1 MDKLQSDRTAPNAAA
16 LSQNTFSIR
25 NRVVLACLFAVV
37 LVVGFGGW
45 AVYANL
51 SGAIIAQGKVAVKKQ
66 VKLVQHRDGGIIAE
80 ILVTNGDRVKA
91 GDVLIRLDET
101 QTKAELGVL
110 RSQITE
116 LLGRRARLSAERD
129 GAAAITF
136 EREFEIAPQSAEIA
150 RGELRLFQENR
161 AVREARREQ
170 LLLQVEQYGEQV
182 HGLNSQE
189 TSNAAERVMVGD
201 DLKRLMP
208 LFNNKFIEI
217 GKIRAMERD
226 LVKIDGLKGEIA
238 ANIARVKGQISEAKI
253 KIIEADQQVRTDAQ
267 REYREV
273 DGRIAELQ
281 ERLVAAQDKLSRM
294 NLTSPISG
302 FVNELSV
309 HTINGIIAPKETL
322 MSIVPESAELIVE
335 ARIAPTDIDQAI
347 AGQSARMR
355 FTAFNQRTTPEV
367 PGVVETIGAAATLD
381 PASGQTYYLST
392 VAIAGGINKISGKP
406 IVPGMPVEVFLATG
420 NRSAL
425 SYLVKPFTDQMMRSF
440 REE

>member
-1 MDKLQSDRTAPNAAA
+1 MGEFQSNRTVSNAGASPGDA
-16 LSQNTFSIR
+16 FAIR
-25 NRVVLACLFAVV
+25 TRVVLASLFVVV
-37 LVVGFGGW
+37 LVAGFGGW
-45 AVYANL
+45 AAHADL

-66 VKLVQHRDGGIIAE
+66 VKLVQHRDGGIVAE
-80 ILVTNGDRVKA
+80 ILVANGDRVKE
-91 GDVLIRLDET
+91 GEVLIRLDET
-101 QTKAELGVL
+101 QTKSELGVFK
-110 RSQITE
+110 SQITE

-129 GAAAITF
+129 GATEITF
-136 EREFEIAPQSAEIA
+136 EREFETAPQSAEIA
-150 RGELRLFQENR
+150 RGELRLFRENR

-170 LLLQVEQYGEQV
+170 LLLQIEQYEEQV
-182 HGLNSQE
+182 RGLSSQE
-189 TSNAAERVMVGD
+189 SSNAAERVMVGD

-217 GKIRAMERD
+217 GRIRAMERD
-226 LVKIDGLKGEIA
+226 LVKVDGLKGEIA
-238 ANIARVKGQISEAKI
+238 ANIARVRGQISETKI

-281 ERLVAAQDKLSRM
+281 ERIVAAQDRLSRM

-309 HTINGIIAPKETL
+309 HTINGIISPKETL
-322 MSIVPESAELIVE
+322 MSIVPEGAELIVE
-335 ARIAPTDIDQAI
+335 ARIAPIDIDQAI
-347 AGQSARMR
+347 AGQPARMR
-355 FTAFNQRTTPEV
+355 FTAFNQRTTPEIA
-367 PGVVETIGAAATLD
+367 GVVETIGAAATLD

-392 VAIAGGINKISGKP
+392 IAIAGGINKIGGKP
-406 IVPGMPVEVFLATG
+406 IVPGMPIEVFLTTG

>member
-1 MDKLQSDRTAPNAAA
+1 MGEAKSNRAARGSSGYVFAIRSRVA
-16 LSQNTFSIR
+16 LASF
-25 NRVVLACLFAVV
+25 FAAM
-37 LVVGFGGW
+37 LVIGFGGW
-45 AVYANL
+45 AAHANL
-51 SGAIIAQGKVAVKKQ
+51 AGAIIAQGKVAVKKQ

-80 ILVTNGDRVKA
+80 ILVANGDRVKE
-91 GDVLIRLDET
+91 GDVLVRLDET
-101 QTKAELGVL
+101 QTKAELGVF

-136 EREFEIAPQSAEIA
+136 EREFDTAPLSAEIA
-150 RGELRLFQENR
+150 RGEIRLFQENR

-170 LLLQVEQYGEQV
+170 LLLQVEQYEEQV
-182 HGLNSQE
+182 RGLGSQE

-201 DLKRLMP
+201 DLNRLMP
-208 LFNNKFIEI
+208 LFNSKYIEI

-238 ANIARVKGQISEAKI
+238 ANIARVKGLISETKI
-253 KIIEADQQVRTDAQ
+253 KIIEADQQARTDAQ

-273 DGRIAELQ
+273 DGKISELQ
-281 ERLVAAQDKLSRM
+281 ERIIAAQDRLSRM
-294 NLTSPISG
+294 NLTAPISG

-309 HTINGIIAPKETL
+309 HTVNGIIAPKETL

-335 ARIAPTDIDQAI
+335 ARIAPTDIDQAM
-347 AGQSARMR
+347 AGQPARMR

-367 PGVVETIGAAATLD
+367 PGVVETIGAAATLE
-381 PASGQTYYLST
+381 PTSGQTYYLT
-392 VAIAGGINKISGKP
+392 TITIAGGIRQIGGKP
-406 IVPGMPVEVFLATG
+406 IVPGMPVEVFLTTG

-425 SYLVKPFTDQMMRSF
+425 SYLIKPFTDQMMRSF

>member
-1 MDKLQSDRTAPNAAA
+1 MGEFQSNRTVSNAGASPGDA
-16 LSQNTFSIR
+16 FAIR
-25 NRVVLACLFAVV
+25 TRVVLASLFVVV
-37 LVVGFGGW
+37 LVAGFGGW
-45 AVYANL
+45 AAHADL

-80 ILVTNGDRVKA
+80 IRVANGDRVKE
-91 GDVLIRLDET
+91 GEVLIRLDET
-101 QTKAELGVL
+101 QTKSELGVL

-129 GAAAITF
+129 GAAEITF
-136 EREFEIAPQSAEIA
+136 EREFETAPQSAEIA
-150 RGELRLFQENR
+150 RGELRLFRENR

-170 LLLQVEQYGEQV
+170 LLLQVEQYEEQV
-182 HGLNSQE
+182 RGLSSQE
-189 TSNAAERVMVGD
+189 SSNAAERVMVGD

-217 GKIRAMERD
+217 GRIRAMERD
-226 LVKIDGLKGEIA
+226 LVKVDGLKGEIA
-238 ANIARVKGQISEAKI
+238 ANIARVRGQISETKI

-267 REYREV
+267 REFREV

-281 ERLVAAQDKLSRM
+281 ERIVAAQDRLSRM

-309 HTINGIIAPKETL
+309 HTINGIIAPKEIL
-322 MSIVPESAELIVE
+322 MSIVPEGAELIVE
-335 ARIAPTDIDQAI
+335 ARIAPIDIDQAI
-347 AGQSARMR
+347 AGQAARMR
-355 FTAFNQRTTPEV
+355 FTAFNQRTTPEIA
-367 PGVVETIGAAATLD
+367 GVVETIGAAATLD

-392 VAIAGGINKISGKP
+392 IAIAGGISKIGGKP
-406 IVPGMPVEVFLATG
+406 IVPGMPTEVFLATG

>member
-1 MDKLQSDRTAPNAAA
+1 MGEFQSNRTVSKAGASPGDAFA
-16 LSQNTFSIR
+16 IR
-25 NRVVLACLFAVV
+25 TRVVLASLFVVV
-37 LVVGFGGW
+37 LVAGFGGW
-45 AVYANL
+45 AAHADL

-80 ILVTNGDRVKA
+80 IRVANGDRVKE
-91 GDVLIRLDET
+91 GEVLIRLDET
-101 QTKAELGVL
+101 QTKSELGVL

-129 GAAAITF
+129 GAAEITF
-136 EREFEIAPQSAEIA
+136 EREFETAPQSAEIA
-150 RGELRLFQENR
+150 RGELRLFRENR

-170 LLLQVEQYGEQV
+170 LLLQVEQYEEQV
-182 HGLNSQE
+182 RGLSSQE
-189 TSNAAERVMVGD
+189 SSNAAERVMVGD

-217 GKIRAMERD
+217 GRIRAMERD
-226 LVKIDGLKGEIA
+226 LVKVDGLKGEIA
-238 ANIARVKGQISEAKI
+238 ANIARVRGQISETKI

-267 REYREV
+267 REFREV

-281 ERLVAAQDKLSRM
+281 ERIVAAQDRLSRM

-309 HTINGIIAPKETL
+309 HTINGIIAPKEIL
-322 MSIVPESAELIVE
+322 MSIVPEGAELIVE
-335 ARIAPTDIDQAI
+335 ARIAPIDIDQAI
-347 AGQSARMR
+347 AGQAARMR
-355 FTAFNQRTTPEV
+355 FTAFNQRTTPEIA
-367 PGVVETIGAAATLD
+367 GVVETIGAAATLD

-392 VAIAGGINKISGKP
+392 IAIAGGISKIGGKP
-406 IVPGMPVEVFLATG
+406 IVPGMPTEVFLATG

>member
-1 MDKLQSDRTAPNAAA
+1 MGEAGSNRTARGSSGNAFVIRSRVA
-16 LSQNTFSIR
+16 LASF
-25 NRVVLACLFAVV
+25 VVMA
-37 LVVGFGGW
+37 LVIGFGGW
-45 AVYANL
+45 AAHANL
-51 SGAIIAQGKVAVKKQ
+51 AGAIIAQGKVTVKKQ

-80 ILVTNGDRVKA
+80 ILVANGDRVKE
-91 GDVLIRLDET
+91 GDILIRLDET

-116 LLGRRARLSAERD
+116 LLGRRARLGAERD
-129 GAAAITF
+129 GAAAIAF
-136 EREFEIAPQSAEIA
+136 EREFETAPQSAEIV
-150 RGELRLFQENR
+150 RGEIRLFQENR

-170 LLLQVEQYGEQV
+170 LLLQVEQYEEQV
-182 HGLNSQE
+182 RGLSSQE
-189 TSNAAERVMVGD
+189 KSNAAERVMVGD
-201 DLKRLMP
+201 DLNRLMP
-208 LFNNKFIEI
+208 LFHNKYIEI

-238 ANIARVKGQISEAKI
+238 ANIARVKGLIGETKI
-253 KIIEADQQVRTDAQ
+253 KILEADQQARTDAQ

-273 DGRIAELQ
+273 DGKIAELQ
-281 ERLVAAQDKLSRM
+281 ERIVAAQDRLSRM

-309 HTINGIIAPKETL
+309 HTVNGIIAPKETL

-335 ARIAPTDIDQAI
+335 ARIAPIDIDQAM
-347 AGQSARMR
+347 AGQPARMR

-367 PGVVETIGAAATLD
+367 AGSVETIGAAATMD
-381 PASGQTYYLST
+381 TTSGQTYYLST
-392 VAIAGGINKISGKP
+392 IAIAGDMKKVGGKP
-406 IVPGMPVEVFLATG
+406 IVPGMPVEVFLTTG

>member
-1 MDKLQSDRTAPNAAA
+1 MGDLQSDRTATNAGAENA
-16 LSQNTFSIR
+16 FGIR
-25 NRVVLACLFAVV
+25 NRVVVASLFAVV
-37 LVVGFGGW
+37 LVFGFGGW

-80 ILVTNGDRVKA
+80 ILVANGDRVKE

-116 LLGRRARLSAERD
+116 LLGRRARLGAERD
-129 GAAAITF
+129 GATAITF
-136 EREFEIAPQSAEIA
+136 EREFETAPQSAEIA
-150 RGELRLFQENR
+150 RGELRLFRENR

-170 LLLQVEQYGEQV
+170 LLLQVEQYEEQV
-182 HGLNSQE
+182 RGLNSQE
-189 TSNAAERVMVGD
+189 TSNAAERVMVAD

-208 LFNNKFIEI
+208 LFDNKYIEI

-226 LVKIDGLKGEIA
+226 LVKVDGLKGEIA

-281 ERLVAAQDKLSRM
+281 ERIVAAQDRLSRM
-294 NLTSPISG
+294 NLSSPISG

-309 HTINGIIAPKETL
+309 HTINGIIAPKEIL

-347 AGQSARMR
+347 AGQPARMR

-367 PGVVETIGAAATLD
+367 AGIVETIGAAATLD
-381 PASGQTYYLST
+381 TASGQTYYLST
-392 VAIAGGINKISGKP
+392 VAIAGGVRKIGGKP

>member
-1 MDKLQSDRTAPNAAA
+1 MGEFQSNRTVSKAGASPGDAFA
-16 LSQNTFSIR
+16 IR
-25 NRVVLACLFAVV
+25 TRVVLASLFVVV
-37 LVVGFGGW
+37 LVAGFGGW
-45 AVYANL
+45 AAHADL

-80 ILVTNGDRVKA
+80 ILVANGDRVKE
-91 GDVLIRLDET
+91 GEVLIRLDET
-101 QTKAELGVL
+101 QTKSELGVL

-129 GAAAITF
+129 GAAEITF
-136 EREFEIAPQSAEIA
+136 EREFETAPQSAEIA
-150 RGELRLFQENR
+150 RGELRLFRENR

-170 LLLQVEQYGEQV
+170 LLLQVEQYEEQV
-182 HGLNSQE
+182 RGLSSQE
-189 TSNAAERVMVGD
+189 SSNAAERVMVGD

-217 GKIRAMERD
+217 GRIRAMERD
-226 LVKIDGLKGEIA
+226 LVKVDGLKGEIA
-238 ANIARVKGQISEAKI
+238 ANIARVRGQISETKI

-267 REYREV
+267 REFREV

-281 ERLVAAQDKLSRM
+281 ERIVAAQDRLSRM

-309 HTINGIIAPKETL
+309 HTINGIIAPKEIL
-322 MSIVPESAELIVE
+322 MSIVPEGAELIVE
-335 ARIAPTDIDQAI
+335 ARIAPIDIDQAI
-347 AGQSARMR
+347 AGQAARMR
-355 FTAFNQRTTPEV
+355 FTAFNQRTTPEIA
-367 PGVVETIGAAATLD
+367 GVVETIGAAATLD

-392 VAIAGGINKISGKP
+392 IAIAGGISKIGGKP
-406 IVPGMPVEVFLATG
+406 IVPGMPTEVFLATG

>member
-1 MDKLQSDRTAPNAAA
+1 MSEARSNRTARESSGHAFAIRSRVA
-16 LSQNTFSIR
+16 LASFF
-25 NRVVLACLFAVV
+25 VVA
-37 LVVGFGGW
+37 LVIGFGGW
-45 AVYANL
+45 AAHANL
-51 SGAIIAQGKVAVKKQ
+51 AGAIIAQGKVTVKKQ

-80 ILVTNGDRVKA
+80 ILVANGDRVKQ
-91 GDVLIRLDET
+91 GDILIRLDET

-116 LLGRRARLSAERD
+116 LLGRRARLGAERD

-136 EREFEIAPQSAEIA
+136 EREFETVPQSAEIA
-150 RGELRLFQENR
+150 RGEIRLFQENR

-170 LLLQVEQYGEQV
+170 LLLQVEQYEEQV
-182 HGLNSQE
+182 RGLSSQE
-189 TSNAAERVMVGD
+189 KSNGAERVMVGD
-201 DLKRLMP
+201 DLNRLMP
-208 LFNNKFIEI
+208 LFHNKYIEI

-238 ANIARVKGQISEAKI
+238 ANIARVKGLIGETKI
-253 KIIEADQQVRTDAQ
+253 KILEADQQARTDAQ

-273 DGRIAELQ
+273 DGKIAELQ
-281 ERLVAAQDKLSRM
+281 ERIVAAQDRLSRM
-294 NLTSPISG
+294 KLTSPISG

-309 HTINGIIAPKETL
+309 HTVNGIIAPKETL

-335 ARIAPTDIDQAI
+335 ARIAPIDIDQAM
-347 AGQSARMR
+347 AGQPARMR

-367 PGVVETIGAAATLD
+367 TGSVETIGAAATID
-381 PASGQTYYLST
+381 PTSGQTYYLST
-392 VAIAGGINKISGKP
+392 IAIAGDIKKIGGKP
-406 IVPGMPVEVFLATG
+406 IVPGMPVEVFLTTG

>member
-1 MDKLQSDRTAPNAAA
+1 MGEAGSNRTARGSSGHAFAIRSRVA
-16 LSQNTFSIR
+16 LASF
-25 NRVVLACLFAVV
+25 VVVV
-37 LVVGFGGW
+37 LVIGFGGW
-45 AVYANL
+45 AAHANL
-51 SGAIIAQGKVAVKKQ
+51 AGAIIAQGKVTVKKQ

-80 ILVTNGDRVKA
+80 ILVANGDRVKE
-91 GDVLIRLDET
+91 GDILIRLDET

-116 LLGRRARLSAERD
+116 LLGRRARLGAERD
-129 GAAAITF
+129 GAAAIAF
-136 EREFEIAPQSAEIA
+136 EREFETAPQSSEIA
-150 RGELRLFQENR
+150 RGEIRLFQENR

-170 LLLQVEQYGEQV
+170 LLLQVEQYEEQV
-182 HGLNSQE
+182 RGLSSQE
-189 TSNAAERVMVGD
+189 KSNAAERVMVGD
-201 DLKRLMP
+201 DLNRLMP
-208 LFNNKFIEI
+208 LFHNKYIEI

-238 ANIARVKGQISEAKI
+238 ANIARVKGLIGETKI
-253 KIIEADQQVRTDAQ
+253 KILEADQQARTDAQ
-267 REYREV
+267 REYRDV
-273 DGRIAELQ
+273 DGKIAELQ
-281 ERLVAAQDKLSRM
+281 ERIVAAQDRLSRM

-309 HTINGIIAPKETL
+309 HTVNGIIASKETL

-335 ARIAPTDIDQAI
+335 ARIAPIDIDQAM
-347 AGQSARMR
+347 AGPPARMR

-367 PGVVETIGAAATLD
+367 AGSVETIGAAATMD
-381 PASGQTYYLST
+381 TTSGQTYYLST
-392 VAIAGGINKISGKP
+392 IAIAGDIKKVGGKP
-406 IVPGMPVEVFLATG
+406 IVPGMPVEVFLTTG

>member
-1 MDKLQSDRTAPNAAA
+1 MSESQSNRSAPNPGTKSEAAFA
-16 LSQNTFSIR
+16 IR
-25 NRVVLACLFAVV
+25 SRVVLAALFAVV
-37 LVVGFGGW
+37 LVLGFGGW
-45 AVYANL
+45 AAYANL

-66 VKLVQHRDGGIIAE
+66 VQLVQHRDGGIIAE
-80 ILVTNGDRVKA
+80 ILVANGDRVKV
-91 GDVLIRLDET
+91 GDVLVRLDET
-101 QTKAELGVL
+101 QTKAELGVF

-116 LLGRRARLSAERD
+116 LLGRRARLGAERD
-129 GAAAITF
+129 GAAVVSFEQEF
-136 EREFEIAPQSAEIA
+136 ERAPQSAEVA

-170 LLLQVEQYGEQV
+170 LLLQVEQYEEQV
-182 HGLNSQE
+182 RGLNSQE
-189 TSNAAERVMVGD
+189 TSNAAERLMVAD

-208 LFNNKFIEI
+208 LFDNKYIEI

-226 LVKIDGLKGEIA
+226 LVKVNGLKGEIA

-253 KIIEADQQVRTDAQ
+253 KIIETDQQVRTDAQ

-281 ERLVAAQDKLSRM
+281 ERIVAAQDRLSRM

-322 MSIVPESAELIVE
+322 MSIVPEGAELIVE
-335 ARIAPTDIDQAI
+335 ARIAPTDIDQAV

-367 PGVVETIGAAATLD
+367 AGVLETVGAAATSD
-381 PASGQTYYLST
+381 TASGQTYYLST
-392 VAIAGGINKISGKP
+392 VAIAGGINKIGGKP

-420 NRSAL
+420 TRSAL

>member
-189 TSNAAERVMVGD
+189 TSNAAERVMVRD
-201 DLKRLMP
+201 DLNRLMP

>member
-1 MDKLQSDRTAPNAAA
+1 MGDLQSDRTATNAGAENA
-16 LSQNTFSIR
+16 FGIR
-25 NRVVLACLFAVV
+25 NRVVLASLFAVV
-37 LVVGFGGW
+37 LVFGFGGW

-80 ILVTNGDRVKA
+80 ILVANGDRVKE

-116 LLGRRARLSAERD
+116 LLGRRARLGAERD
-129 GAAAITF
+129 GATAITF
-136 EREFEIAPQSAEIA
+136 EREFETAPQSAEIA
-150 RGELRLFQENR
+150 RGELRLFRENR

-170 LLLQVEQYGEQV
+170 LLLQVEQYEEQV
-182 HGLNSQE
+182 RGLSSQE
-189 TSNAAERVMVGD
+189 TSNAAERVMVAD

-208 LFNNKFIEI
+208 LFDNKYIEI

-226 LVKIDGLKGEIA
+226 LVKVDGLKGEIA

-281 ERLVAAQDKLSRM
+281 ERIVAAQDRLSRM

-309 HTINGIIAPKETL
+309 HTINGIIAPKEIL

-347 AGQSARMR
+347 AGQPARMR

-367 PGVVETIGAAATLD
+367 AGIVETIGAAATLD
-381 PASGQTYYLST
+381 TASGQTYYLST
-392 VAIAGGINKISGKP
+392 VAGGIKKIGGKP

>member
-1 MDKLQSDRTAPNAAA
+1 MGEFHSNRAVSSAGASPGDAFAIRT
-16 LSQNTFSIR
+16 
-25 NRVVLACLFAVV
+25 RVVLASLFVLA

-45 AVYANL
+45 AAHADL

-66 VKLVQHRDGGIIAE
+66 VKLVQHRDGGIVSE
-80 ILVTNGDRVKA
+80 ILVANGDRVKE
-91 GDVLIRLDET
+91 GEVLIRLDET
-101 QTKAELGVL
+101 QTKSELGVL

-129 GAAAITF
+129 EATEIIF
-136 EREFEIAPQSAEIA
+136 EREFETAPQSAEIA
-150 RGELRLFQENR
+150 RGELRLFRENR

-170 LLLQVEQYGEQV
+170 LLLQVEQYEEQV
-182 HGLNSQE
+182 RGLNSQE
-189 TSNAAERVMVGD
+189 ISNAAERVMVGD

-217 GKIRAMERD
+217 GRIRAMERD

-238 ANIARVKGQISEAKI
+238 ANIARVRGQISETKI

-281 ERLVAAQDKLSRM
+281 ERIVAAQDRLSRM

-322 MSIVPESAELIVE
+322 MSIVPDGAELIVE
-335 ARIAPTDIDQAI
+335 ARIAPIDIDQAI

-355 FTAFNQRTTPEV
+355 FTAFNQRTTPEIA
-367 PGVVETIGAAATLD
+367 GVVETIGAAATLD

-392 VAIAGGINKISGKP
+392 IAIAGGIDKIGGKP
-406 IVPGMPVEVFLATG
+406 IVPGMPTEVFLATG
-420 NRSAL
+420 TRSAL

>member
-1 MDKLQSDRTAPNAAA
+1 
-16 LSQNTFSIR
+16 
-25 NRVVLACLFAVV
+25 LFAVV
-37 LVVGFGGW
+37 LVAGFGGW
-45 AVYANL
+45 AAHANL

-80 ILVTNGDRVKA
+80 ILVANGDRVKE
-91 GDVLIRLDET
+91 GDALIRLDET

-116 LLGRRARLSAERD
+116 LLGRRARLGAERD
-129 GAAAITF
+129 GTAAISF
-136 EREFEIAPQSAEIA
+136 EREFETAPQSAEIA
-150 RGELRLFQENR
+150 RGEIRLFQENR
-161 AVREARREQ
+161 AVRGARREQ
-170 LLLQVEQYGEQV
+170 LLLQVEQYEEQV
-182 HGLNSQE
+182 RGLSSQE
-189 TSNAAERVMVGD
+189 TSNAAERVMVAD
-201 DLKRLMP
+201 DLKRLTP
-208 LFNNKFIEI
+208 LFDKGFIEI

-226 LVKIDGLKGEIA
+226 RVKIDGLKGEIG

-273 DGRIAELQ
+273 DGKIGELQ
-281 ERLVAAQDKLSRM
+281 ERIVAAQDRLSRT

-309 HTINGIIAPKETL
+309 HTINGVIGPKETL

-335 ARIAPTDIDQAI
+335 ARIAPTDIDQTI

-367 PGVVETIGAAATLD
+367 AGMVATIGAAATLD
-381 PASGQTYYLST
+381 ATSGQTYYLST
-392 VAIAGGINKISGKP
+392 IAIDGGINKIGGKP

-420 NRSAL
+420 TRSAL